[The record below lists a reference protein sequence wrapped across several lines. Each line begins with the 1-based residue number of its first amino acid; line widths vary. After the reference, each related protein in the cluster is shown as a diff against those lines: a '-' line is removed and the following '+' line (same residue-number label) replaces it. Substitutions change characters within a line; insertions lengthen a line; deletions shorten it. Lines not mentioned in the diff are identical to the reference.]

1 MNPMIGLN
9 SCLNSCLDRHLKR
22 RLNRVVLISAVVVL
36 GGCAATQG
44 PENPADPWEGMNR
57 GTYAFND
64 ELDRGVIRPVAEL
77 YAFVTPRPVRTCLR
91 NAYLN
96 IGEIWSAVNSTLQ
109 QRHFDAINTVG
120 RFMLN
125 TTLGLGGCF
134 DLASERGQP
143 RIPNDFG
150 ITLGVWGV
158 PQGPYLVLPILGASS
173 VRDGA
178 GDVVNLVGN
187 QLDTIGLIENVPLRN
202 SLWGLEFV
210 VIRESLLTVSKTVDS
225 TALDP
230 YSFIRDAYLQRR
242 RAQVSGDSDAQA
254 LPDYED
260 YEDVPADDEAL
271 GIEPE
276 KQQ

>member
-1 MNPMIGLN
+1 ML
-9 SCLNSCLDRHLKR
+9 SDRFKR
-22 RLNRVVLISAVVVL
+22 LAVVSALAVL
-36 GGCAATQG
+36 GGCASTQDSG
-44 PENPADPWEGMNR
+44 NAANPADPWEPMNR
-57 GTYAFND
+57 GIYTFND
-64 ELDRGVIRPVAEL
+64 GVDRALFRPIAEL

-96 IGEIWSAVNSTLQ
+96 VGEIWSAVNSSLQ
-109 QRHFDAINTVG
+109 QRHLDAINTVG

-143 RIPNDFG
+143 RIANDFG
-150 ITLGVWGV
+150 VTLGVWGL
-158 PQGPYLVLPILGASS
+158 PQGPYLVLPIVGSSS

-178 GDVVNLVGN
+178 GEAVNLLGN

-210 VIRESLLTVSKTVDS
+210 VRREALLTVSETVDR

-230 YSFIRDAYLQRR
+230 YSFVRDAYLQRR
-242 RAQVSGDSDAQA
+242 RALVSDDPDAQL

-260 YEDVPADDEAL
+260 YEDVSADEKAL

-276 KQQ
+276 KAQ